1 MRLFAVALLAATAL
15 LRAYFTEPDEQ
26 AMRHAFDSDLAEGV
40 KTVLDYVAATEG
52 PEALARIREAR
63 TDAFTIRAF
72 RKIECHP
79 SEDKPGHYCD
89 FLVEVDTIAGPIAR
103 LAAGRFYA
111 GPRGL
116 AFDHDA

>member
-15 LRAYFTEPDEQ
+15 LRAYVTEPDEQ
-26 AMRHAFDSDLAEGV
+26 AMRQAFASDLADGV
-40 KTVLDYVAATEG
+40 GAMLGYVATAGG
-52 PEALARIREAR
+52 PETLARIREAR

-103 LAAGRFYA
+103 PVAGRFFA

-116 AFDHDA
+116 AFDRDA